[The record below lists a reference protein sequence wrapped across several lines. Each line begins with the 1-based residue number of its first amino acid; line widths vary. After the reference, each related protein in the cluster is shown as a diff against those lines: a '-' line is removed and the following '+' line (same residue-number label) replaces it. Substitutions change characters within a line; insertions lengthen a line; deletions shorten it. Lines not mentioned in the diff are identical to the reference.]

1 MMDER
6 VPCVENEI
14 ETEVATQLSGIESE
28 LVILVKELVTP
39 LFTLFDFFELSDQIL
54 EEIVNAYVEG
64 RVI

>member
-1 MMDER
+1 MHER

-14 ETEVATQLSGIESE
+14 ETEVTTQLSGIESD
-28 LVILVKELVTP
+28 LVRLVKELVTP